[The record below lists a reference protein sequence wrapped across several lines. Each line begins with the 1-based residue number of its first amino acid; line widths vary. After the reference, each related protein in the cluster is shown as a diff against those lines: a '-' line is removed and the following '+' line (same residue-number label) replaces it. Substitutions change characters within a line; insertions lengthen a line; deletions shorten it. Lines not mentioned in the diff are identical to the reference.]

1 MGAGRDHGRTR
12 YFRFSAGGGPGGP
25 GRAGI
30 IGAMYLRAGVIS
42 MVLLLASR
50 VLGLARES
58 VQAAAFGTTALGD
71 LAVLMLTLP
80 DLATTILASG
90 ALAYALLPWWARQ
103 APAALARSQR
113 QAAQL
118 MLAVG
123 LLMALVLWLTPAQV
137 GRWLAPG
144 LGAAAQPDLAQAIHW
159 AALAVP
165 ASLLASLWYTRLQ
178 HERDVVGMYGMN
190 VVHTGVVIA
199 AMLAVAWRHP
209 AEAITWLGLGL
220 VLALALRLLFL
231 NWRLA
236 RVPVASAPADAGSL
250 EDVQGLPHG
259 SIWFW
264 AILATGV
271 PAALPLLARSLVSQS
286 GEGALATFNYAWKLV
301 ELPNLLAIQLVAALA
316 FPALTRAQAEGRD
329 FTVQLRSA
337 FMLAWTLACAAA
349 LALWVGAVPLA
360 GLLFGWGRMDT
371 LRVAEIA
378 HWAAVGGWTLPGQA
392 LVAVAVLVL
401 ATVGRLRAAALAY
414 GLVFGGLA
422 ALGAAGLQG
431 GLAMMAALSA
441 LFGLL
446 ALVLLWS
453 VRVQAARAL
462 AWREMAVPGLLCVVL
477 APLASQ
483 LRLTAPLLLPSQLPG
498 PAAGELAA
506 QVHAV
511 PALVPL
517 SQSLLLLA
525 VAGLLA
531 VAVLVISYLAS
542 PVLRATLRR

>member
-1 MGAGRDHGRTR
+1 MLVV
-12 YFRFSAGGGPGGP
+12 GGL
-25 GRAGI
+25 I
-30 IGAMYLRAGVIS
+30 
-42 MVLLLASR
+42 
-50 VLGLARES
+50 
-58 VQAAAFGTTALGD
+58 
-71 LAVLMLTLP
+71 
-80 DLATTILASG
+80 
-90 ALAYALLPWWARQ
+90 ALALWLLPG
-103 APAALARSQR
+103 P
-113 QAAQL
+113 
-118 MLAVG
+118 VG
-123 LLMALVLWLTPAQV
+123 
-137 GRWLAPG
+137 GWLAPG
-144 LGAAAQPDLAQAIHW
+144 LGEAAQPDLARAIHW

-209 AEAITWLGLGL
+209 AQAITWLGLGL

-236 RVPVASAPADAGSL
+236 RVARLAQGTTPAVAPAVGGADAVAATTAAAAEAATDTTADTATAASAAPH
-250 EDVQGLPHG
+250 GLPHG
-259 SIWFW
+259 AIWFW

-301 ELPNLLAIQLVAALA
+301 ELPNLLAIQLVASLA
-316 FPALTRAQAEGRD
+316 FPALARAQAEGRD

-349 LALWVGAVPLA
+349 LALYVGAVPLA
-360 GLLFGWGRMDT
+360 SLLFGWGRMDAH
-371 LRVAEIA
+371 RVAEIA
-378 HWAAVGGWTLPGQA
+378 HWAAMGGWTLPGQA

-414 GLVFGGLA
+414 GLVFGALA
-422 ALGAAGLQG
+422 ALGAAGLHG
-431 GLAMMAALSA
+431 GLAMMAALA
-441 LFGLL
+441 GLFGVL

-453 VRVQAARAL
+453 VRAQAVPAL
-462 AWREMAVPGLLCVVL
+462 AWREMAVPGLLCAVL
-477 APLASQ
+477 APLAGPLQ
-483 LRLTAPLLLPSQLPG
+483 LSAPVSGALPAPG
-498 PAAGELAA
+498 PALHALA
-506 QVHAV
+506 
-511 PALVPL
+511 PL

-525 VAGLLA
+525 LAGLLA
-531 VAVLVISYLAS
+531 LAVLVISYLAS

>member
-1 MGAGRDHGRTR
+1 
-12 YFRFSAGGGPGGP
+12 
-25 GRAGI
+25 
-30 IGAMYLRAGVIS
+30 MYLRAGVIS

-103 APAALARSQR
+103 APPALARSQR

-123 LLMALVLWLTPAQV
+123 GLIALALWLTPGAV
-137 GRWLAPG
+137 GGWLAPG

-190 VVHTGVVIA
+190 VVHTGVVIT

-231 NWRLA
+231 RWRLA
-236 RVPVASAPADAGSL
+236 RVARRAQASPTPGATPAGVPAAGGAGTDAATGTAPAP
-250 EDVQGLPHG
+250 QGLPAL

-301 ELPNLLAIQLVAALA
+301 ELPNLLAIQLVASLA
-316 FPALTRAQAEGRD
+316 FPALARAQAEGRD

-360 GLLFGWGRMDT
+360 SLLFGWGRMDPQ
-371 LRVAEIA
+371 RVAEVA

-431 GLAMMAALSA
+431 GLVMMAALA
-441 LFGLL
+441 GLFGLL

-453 VRVQAARAL
+453 VRAQALQAL
-462 AWREMAVPGLLCVVL
+462 AWREMAVPGLLCAML
-477 APLASQ
+477 APLAS
-483 LRLTAPLLLPSQLPG
+483 RLQHLETVPLPSEL
-498 PAAGELAA
+498 PAAGQSLNALA
-506 QVHAV
+506 
-511 PALVPL
+511 PL

-525 VAGLLA
+525 LAGLLA
-531 VAVLVISYLAS
+531 VAVLAISYLAS

>member
-1 MGAGRDHGRTR
+1 
-12 YFRFSAGGGPGGP
+12 
-25 GRAGI
+25 
-30 IGAMYLRAGVIS
+30 MYLRAGVIS
-42 MVLLLASR
+42 LVLLLASR

-103 APAALARSQR
+103 APPALARSQR

-123 LLMALVLWLTPAQV
+123 GLIALALWLAPGPV
-137 GRWLAPG
+137 GGWLAPG

-190 VVHTGVVIA
+190 VVHTGVVIT

-220 VLALALRLLFL
+220 ALALALRLLFL

-236 RVPVASAPADAGSL
+236 RVARVALGATPGAAPSAVTGTTTATAPAP
-250 EDVQGLPHG
+250 QGLPHG
-259 SIWFW
+259 AIWFW

-301 ELPNLLAIQLVAALA
+301 ELPNLLAIQLVASLA
-316 FPALTRAQAEGRD
+316 FPALARAQAEGRD

-360 GLLFGWGRMDT
+360 GLLFGWGRMDPH
-371 LRVAEIA
+371 RVAEIA
-378 HWAAVGGWTLPGQA
+378 HWAAMGGWTLPGQA

-422 ALGAAGLQG
+422 ALGALGLHG
-431 GLAMMAALSA
+431 GLAVMGALA
-441 LFGLL
+441 VLFGLL
-446 ALVLLWS
+446 AVLLLWS
-453 VRVQAARAL
+453 VRAQAVQAL
-462 AWREMAVPGLLCVVL
+462 AWHEMAVPGLLCAVL
-477 APLASQ
+477 APLAGQ
-483 LRLTAPLLLPSQLPG
+483 LQLSAP
-498 PAAGELAA
+498 A
-506 QVHAV
+506 
-511 PALVPL
+511 PL

-525 VAGLLA
+525 LAGLLA
-531 VAVLVISYLAS
+531 VAVLAVSYLAS